1 MNQWSSISI
10 AKQRKIV
17 LGACITAALL
27 TFGTMEGTAQKLT
40 VPKPQSTVALR
51 VAEIKQLLFL
61 MDTDKNGRISK
72 KEFLSFMEAEFD
84 RLDTSKTGQLNV
96 SELKLSQVRPSR
108 SAPPVGK

>member
-27 TFGTMEGTAQKLT
+27 TFGTMAGTAQKLT

-51 VAEIKQLLFL
+51 VAEIKQLLCL

-84 RLDTSKTGQLNV
+84 RLDKDKTGQLSI
-96 SELKLSQVRPSR
+96 SELKLSQMRPSR